1 MDKCSQN
8 FLDWLSWKYR
18 SVPEESRYHLRW
30 NAGALMRQYDVAD
43 WVSKAVDGPYELAG
57 CVCMWHSIRAHY
69 RRYVKSVRITVLEDG
84 VNKVYIAQSTA
95 KSTILE
101 RINVES
107 LMKSYMVY
115 APWQEFSMHELRD
128 DEASPLKYA
137 RLYALGRKI
146 HFLDMNLGQW
156 IRSRSGD
163 GPFVQYEMP
172 AEWFRARSE
181 DGSFVE
187 YAIPAGGYDSE
198 SKTEYRGEEVS
209 LQKALKAVPGITS
222 VQWSIIGFSRF
233 SLGYLDQYVQEIPV
247 SGIYAEES
255 FSQQHYLLRRT
266 DGQFVYPED
275 WFACDE
281 ALLQQ
286 EYQRDFNVPPVRA
299 LL

>member
-1 MDKCSQN
+1 
-8 FLDWLSWKYR
+8 
-18 SVPEESRYHLRW
+18 
-30 NAGALMRQYDVAD
+30 MRQYDVAD
-43 WVSKAVDGPYELAG
+43 WVSKAVDGPYELAR

-69 RRYVKSVRITVLEDG
+69 RRYVKSVLITVLQDG
-84 VNKVYIAQSTA
+84 VSKVYMAQSTA

-101 RINVES
+101 NINVES
-107 LMKSYMVY
+107 LLKSYMVY

-128 DEASPLKYA
+128 YEATPLKYA
-137 RLYALGRKI
+137 RSYAPDGKI
-146 HFLDMNLGQW
+146 HFPNMNLGQW

-172 AEWFRARSE
+172 AEWFRSRSE
-181 DGSFVE
+181 DGSFVQYE
-187 YAIPAGGYDSE
+187 IPAEGFESG

-209 LQKALKAVPGITS
+209 LQQALKAVPGITR
-222 VQWSIIGFSRF
+222 VQWSIIGFSMF

-247 SGIYAEES
+247 SGEYGEEA

-286 EYQRDFNVPPVRA
+286 EYRRDFNVPPVRA